1 LICVVF
7 FLIFSIIIGVAFGRT
22 VHTQPSQNVYAKNLA
37 HQRALAAAA
46 TVQRQ
51 KSLEN
56 INASLVCFISIFL
69 ENHSKKLRV

>member
-1 LICVVF
+1 LNCLINKF
-7 FLIFSIIIGVAFGRT
+7 KFLFCLGVAFGRT
-22 VHTQPSQNVYAKNLA
+22 VHTQPNQNVYAKNLA

-56 INASLVCFISIFL
+56 INASMVCSFFYLKSCSI
-69 ENHSKKLRV
+69 N